1 MNLTK
6 GISFM
11 KKMIAILAL
20 CAFVSV
26 SSAAIMFQ
34 APTEVQYGET
44 FTVNVIADA
53 ATTVLS
59 ISTTV
64 NGPAASWGNNLMVV
78 SGSFN
83 TSGTLIAP
91 GNVVGLAVRGASGTA
106 ATGASYAAGTVLFSF
121 QVTAGNEGGIITI
134 DDYNG
139 SAASAGL
146 SGAPMQTKWNA
157 VNTAIEGVSVNVVPE
172 PMTMALLG
180 LGGLFIRRRRA

>member
-1 MNLTK
+1 
-6 GISFM
+6 M
-11 KKMIAILAL
+11 KKIIAILVL

-26 SSAAIMFQ
+26 SSAAIVFQ
-34 APTEVQYGET
+34 TASTTVGYGDT
-44 FTVNVIADA
+44 FTVNVVADTA
-53 ATTVLS
+53 VVGLA

-64 NGPAASWGNNLMVV
+64 SGDATGWSNNIMAV

-83 TSGTLIAP
+83 TNGTLIAP
-91 GNVVGLAVRGASGTA
+91 GNVVNLAVRGASGTA
-106 ATGASYAAGTVLFSF
+106 GTGVTYAAGTVLFSF
-121 QVTAGNEGGIITI
+121 DVTAGNVDGVITI

-146 SGAPMQTKWNA
+146 TGGPMATKVDA
-157 VNTAIEGVSVNVVPE
+157 VAASIDALTVNVVPE